1 MITNALQIPDTE
13 LLRRAVVNARSHHRR
28 GRHQRWVAVMEV
40 FACGSTEAVELCR
53 RFDINPDEA
62 VIP

>member
-1 MITNALQIPDTE
+1 MSEPSDTG
-13 LLRRAVVNARSHHRR
+13 LLRNGVTNARSHQRR

-40 FACGSTEAVELCR
+40 FGIQHDEAKALCV
-53 RFDINPDEA
+53 RFKIDPDEM

>member
-1 MITNALQIPDTE
+1 MNAVNDIPDAQ
-13 LLRRAVVNARSHHRR
+13 LLEWAVRNARSHHRR

-40 FACGSTEAVELCR
+40 FGLGSTFAADLCR
-53 RFDINPDEA
+53 RYGLDPDEM